1 MNRCPTS
8 PPPRSAWRPSRP
20 PGRSSPCRTGRE
32 DTRLRPPTARV
43 ACRVSSQHARCEQAT
58 PPASRVL
65 VLNAAGGGGGGGS
78 PLGWLPIDDW
88 KRNEWKGPFARR
100 VRPALEA
107 AGLENLRSRARLEPL
122 HGRSRWTRHGCSL
135 IGSCAIACTPSRR
148 AGTRLARRARAGA
161 TRQDHRSAAR
171 RGEFGAHVSHASA
184 GLLLAFICGSDV
196 SDNDQSRPRLRTP
209 KRTHRRLWLRSW

>member
-1 MNRCPTS
+1 VSRPSMNRCPTS

-20 PGRSSPCRTGRE
+20 PGLSSPCRTGRE

-88 KRNEWKGPFARR
+88 KKNEWKGPFARR

-171 RGEFGAHVSHASA
+171 RGEFGTCLTCVCRFVAS
-184 GLLLAFICGSDV
+184 FYM
-196 SDNDQSRPRLRTP
+196 RF
-209 KRTHRRLWLRSW
+209 